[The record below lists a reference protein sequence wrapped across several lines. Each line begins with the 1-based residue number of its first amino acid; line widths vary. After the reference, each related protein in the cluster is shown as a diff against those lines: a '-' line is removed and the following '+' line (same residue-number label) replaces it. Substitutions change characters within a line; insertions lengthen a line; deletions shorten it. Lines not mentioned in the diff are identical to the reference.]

1 MARVYVGERVRDAE
15 ATERANN
22 YEPDKCAQLIDHFLP
37 GIHSRRTIMRACIDK
52 VVNGVIDVVGDMC
65 DKLNLQTKV
74 LGRMGDE

>member
-22 YEPDKCAQLIDHFLP
+22 YEPDKCAQLIDQFLP
-37 GIHSRRTIMRACIDK
+37 GIHSRRTMRACIGK
-52 VVNGVIDVVGDMC
+52 VVTVSLMLLVIC
-65 DKLNLQTKV
+65 AKLNLQTKV